1 MVADGGRHGF
11 PLGPCCKMARTM
23 WPFTNRLRGPE
34 PEVNRLPQR
43 LDCSGARRILVIAP
57 HPDDESLGCGG
68 TLAQLAPS
76 CDIHVLLVT
85 NGDGGGDLP
94 AGTSE
99 TRKTEMENAVRALG
113 VKNPVL
119 HFDEPDGRFADSQH
133 YRAALAGVVARVQP
147 NWVLLPWLH
156 DSHADHARIAR
167 ASSEVL
173 ARSDVE
179 LLLYY
184 ETWVPVP
191 ATHVNDITATLETKQ
206 RAIRCHETALRHG
219 NYLDAIVGLNVYRG
233 LGLGG
238 PTPVWAEAFVVTGAR
253 DNRLL

>member
-1 MVADGGRHGF
+1 
-11 PLGPCCKMARTM
+11 MARTM
-23 WPFTNRLRGPE
+23 WPFTHRFRSPE
-34 PEVNRLPQR
+34 PEPNRLAQR

-94 AGTSE
+94 AGTSQA
-99 TRKTEMENAVRALG
+99 RKAEMDNAVRTLG
-113 VKNPVL
+113 IAHPVL
-119 HFDEPDGRFADSQH
+119 HFDEPDGRFADSPR
-133 YRAALAGVVARVQP
+133 YRSALADVVARLQP
-147 NWVLLPWLH
+147 NWVFLPWLH

-167 ASSEVL
+167 ASSQVL
-173 ARSDVE
+173 ARTSVD

-191 ATHVNDITATLETKQ
+191 ATHVNDITATLDAKQ

-219 NYLDAIVGLNVYRG
+219 NYLEAIVGLNAYRG
-233 LGLGG
+233 LYLGG
-238 PTPVWAEAFVVTGAR
+238 GKPVWAEAFAVTGAR

>member
-1 MVADGGRHGF
+1 
-11 PLGPCCKMARTM
+11 MARTM
-23 WPFTNRLRGPE
+23 WPFTHRLRGREPE
-34 PEVNRLPQR
+34 PNRLPQR
-43 LDCSGARRILVIAP
+43 LDRSGARRILVIAP

-76 CDIHVLLVT
+76 CEIHVLLVT

-99 TRKTEMENAVRALG
+99 TRKSEMEKAMRTLG
-113 VKNPVL
+113 ITRPLL
-119 HFDEPDGRFADSQH
+119 HFDEPDGRFADSPR
-133 YRAALAGVVARVQP
+133 YRSALAEVLGRLQP
-147 NWVLLPWLH
+147 NWVFLPWLH

-167 ASSEVL
+167 ASTQVL
-173 ARSDVE
+173 ARSSAD

-191 ATHVNDITATLETKQ
+191 ATHVNDITDVLETKQ

-219 NYLDAIVGLNVYRG
+219 NYLDAIVGLNAYRG
-233 LGLGG
+233 LYLGG
-238 PTPVWAEAFVVTGAR
+238 GKPAWAEAFAVTGAR